1 MPVTHSTLYTR
12 ILFRGLPVFFAGMIW
27 LVALPCARG
36 TVLDWPNPPGWTGG
50 TPAPGQTVTQ
60 SFTAVVPNDVTV
72 AINNNGAN
80 AVGASWSA
88 GYPAINSSLINGGM
102 PGTNGLQLLLTAESS
117 TSSYVQLTV
126 TFLQPVANLSFQIWD
141 VDSSSQYIDTI
152 SQIQGLAVGGGL
164 VGADSITSAVSGFNT
179 ISGSGLGTVV
189 TGTTTASNTSNQGTI
204 DITFLQPITQF
215 SFRYSNADSSLGAQG
230 IALGPLTF
238 AVVPESVPPW
248 ASAGLALCAIAVS
261 HIRRRR

>member
-1 MPVTHSTLYTR
+1 
-12 ILFRGLPVFFAGMIW
+12 MIC
-27 LVALPCARG
+27 LAAASPAVA
-36 TVLDWPNPPGWTGG
+36 TVLDWPNPPGWTAGA
-50 TPAPGQTVTQ
+50 PAPGQTATQ

-88 GYPAINSSLINGGM
+88 GYPAINSTLINGGM
-102 PGTNGLQLLLTAESS
+102 PGTNGLQLFLTSESS
-117 TSSYVQLTV
+117 TSSYIELTV

-152 SQIQGLAVGGGL
+152 SQIQGLAVGGGT
-164 VGADSITSAVSGFNT
+164 VGADSITGAVSGFNT
-179 ISGSGLGTVV
+179 ISGTGLSTVV
-189 TGTTTASNTSNQGTI
+189 TGTATASNTSNEGTI

-215 SFRYSNADSSLGAQG
+215 SFRYSNTDSSLGSQG

-248 ASAGLALCAIAVS
+248 TSALLALCAIAVS
-261 HIRRRR
+261 SIRRKR